1 MFDFFKII
9 IIQIFILFVWF
20 GCTPVNKPL
29 PEDDGFELIFHCGA
43 EEVDDES
50 YSFPE
55 SSGDS
60 LSFGNVNTRTGEVA
74 FSGNFSLKL
83 TPEKLYGFTTEYTVG
98 PDEYFQVT
106 AWRKC
111 TGDDGAIA
119 IGAGGELYK
128 ASKKVV
134 EINSEGWE
142 KIYLEMFSPPHIA
155 ENKLTIF
162 VWNVGND
169 TVYFDDIQIVH
180 RNKKHYPAYDSLKSL
195 SIYAEPEH
203 LSYFDTKR
211 IEAFDKGVLVN
222 EDADFAG
229 AVIFDGNEFLNGEIR
244 LKGDLMDHIQ
254 GDKWSFRIK
263 LKKDFA
269 WNNVRTF
276 SIQDPAT
283 RNFLHEWMAHQ
294 IFDYEDVLT
303 TRYGFVPLILNN
315 QSKGI

>member
-9 IIQIFILFVWF
+9 IAQIFILIVWF

-29 PEDDGFELIFHCGA
+29 PEDDGFERIFHCGA

-98 PDEYFQVT
+98 PDEFFQVT

-128 ASKKVV
+128 ASKNVV
-134 EINSEGWE
+134 EENPDGWQ
-142 KIYLEMFSPPHIA
+142 KILLSLYSPPHLA

-180 RNKKHYPAYDSLKSL
+180 RNKKHYPDYDSLKPL
-195 SIYAEPEH
+195 FIYAEPEH
-203 LSYFDTKR
+203 LEIFDAKR

-222 EDADFAG
+222 EDEDYVG

-263 LKKDFA
+263 LKND
-269 WNNVRTF
+269 
-276 SIQDPAT
+276 
-283 RNFLHEWMAHQ
+283 
-294 IFDYEDVLT
+294 
-303 TRYGFVPLILNN
+303 
-315 QSKGI
+315 